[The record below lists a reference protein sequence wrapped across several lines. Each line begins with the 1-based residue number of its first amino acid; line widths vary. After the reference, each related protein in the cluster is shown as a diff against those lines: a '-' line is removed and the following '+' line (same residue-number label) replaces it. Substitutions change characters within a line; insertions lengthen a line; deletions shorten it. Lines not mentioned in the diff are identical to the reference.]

1 MIQHVS
7 NTNRV
12 GMIWKLLES
21 RHVLTRLHLDSLS
34 WFHTDFVSVAQ
45 HDWRSLQAMG
55 ALAWTQHQPTCL
67 ALALIS
73 CQTRCAGASQDS
85 LETEPLANHATT
97 LRTMNTSTGHHAPV
111 VLRQRCA
118 RKLQQTAKQL
128 ASVQGTM
135 NAWATF
141 VAAPRH

>member
-1 MIQHVS
+1 MVYHCHSQSCKMSSASMDRVYMGLPHS
-7 NTNRV
+7 LLLLHNT
-12 GMIWKLLES
+12 
-21 RHVLTRLHLDSLS
+21 
-34 WFHTDFVSVAQ
+34 
-45 HDWRSLQAMG
+45 WRFLQAMG

-128 ASVQGTM
+128 ASVQGAM
-135 NAWATF
+135 NAWVTR